1 MVVCDAGHANGPE
14 IEGEDEKVRFRSQ
27 GGYML
32 LIANKEIAE
41 DQEAA
46 VAVMDSGTSLT
57 RRVCR
62 STLAAEAAHLAEGVE
77 QADWLCVFMAEILD
91 EEPVSM
97 RNWQDAVD
105 RRKRIWCVDAKSV
118 YDYLTKEGTGHA
130 RDRRMAIEGALLKE
144 ALQREKAV
152 LRWID
157 GTQNIADI
165 LTKIGVDKTYLK
177 HVLNTG
183 IWTLVQHKEAALM
196 KEKKRNARQK
206 KREVVRLKKAAA
218 IEDKPAN

>member
-1 MVVCDAGHANGPE
+1 MVLVFCGAGHANGPE
-14 IEGEDEKVRFRSQ
+14 IEDEDEKARFRSQ

-41 DQEAA
+41 GQEAA

-62 STLAAEAAHLAEGVE
+62 SKLAAEAAHLAEGVE
-77 QADWLCVFMAEILD
+77 QADWLCVFMAEVLD

-105 RRKRIWCVDAKSV
+105 RRKRIWCVDARSV
-118 YDYLTKEGTGHA
+118 YDYLTKEGTGHTK
-130 RDRRMAIEGALLKE
+130 DRRMAIEGALLKE

-165 LTKIGVDKTYLK
+165 LTKIGVDKAYLI
-177 HVLNTG
+177 HVLSTG
-183 IWTLVQHKEAALM
+183 MWTLVQQREAARM
-196 KEKKRNARQK
+196 KEKKRNARL
-206 KREVVRLKKAAA
+206 KRRERFRQRKAA
-218 IEDKPAN
+218 ITEGN